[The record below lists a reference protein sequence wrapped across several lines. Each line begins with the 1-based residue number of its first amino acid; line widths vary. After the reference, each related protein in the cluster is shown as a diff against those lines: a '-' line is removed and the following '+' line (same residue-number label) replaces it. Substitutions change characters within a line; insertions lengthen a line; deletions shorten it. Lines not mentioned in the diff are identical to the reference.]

1 MKKYLYLAIVE
12 DDRVIDRVVPCE
24 YASDDEH
31 EIMDK
36 VSEDERDLVVTYV
49 KIYDRRKSHSWGKR
63 IYAAFTEE
71 QYKQF
76 GAFHRVDF
84 AGIIEGYIDI
94 P

>member
-1 MKKYLYLAIVE
+1 MKKYLFTAIV
-12 DDRVIDRVVPCE
+12 DDGNYTQRIVPCE

-36 VSEDERDLVVTYV
+36 VSDDERDLIVTYV

-76 GAFHRVDF
+76 GVVHRVDF
-84 AGIIEGYIDI
+84 AGIIEGYIDM